1 MMADPAITDAD
12 EGPHRPGAGAD
23 WEESWY
29 FDFVAA
35 GGEVAGYARL
45 ALRPGEGGAWWWS
58 AVVGRDLP
66 YVLVREHEVPLPRA
80 RTLEI
85 RASGLWAE
93 PICETPFE
101 HWGLGLEAFAI
112 ALDDPTDAYG
122 AERGD
127 PVPLGLDL
135 EWEPETPPAAWPVAP
150 ADGGHYGQAGAV
162 HGVVLVGSRR
172 FIVTG
177 AGATEHCWGRRDW
190 WPANPPAAGPAWL
203 AGRLD
208 PDSAIGPGPDVVA
221 ELALDDRGLLAAG
234 HVTSEGWAAV
244 AVHPV
249 RHAPLRVPALDG
261 RVSRLARALCRLE
274 APDGRSGWA
283 WAERLQPASSTR
295 GDRGSGT

>member
-12 EGPHRPGAGAD
+12 EGRHPPGAGAD

-45 ALRPGEGGAWWWS
+45 TLRPGEGGAWWWS

-66 YVLVREHEVPLPRA
+66 YVLVREHDVALPRA
-80 RTLEI
+80 GTLEI

-122 AERGD
+122 HERGD
-127 PVPLGLDL
+127 PIPLGLDL
-135 EWEPETPPAAWPVAP
+135 EWEPERPPAVWPA
-150 ADGGHYGQAGAV
+150 ASGGRYGQAGAV
-162 HGVVLVGSRR
+162 HGEVLVGSRR

-177 AGATEHCWGRRDW
+177 TGATEHAWGRRDW
-190 WPANPPAAGPAWL
+190 WPATPAAPDSGWL
-203 AGRLD
+203 AGRLG
-208 PDSAIGPGPDVVA
+208 PETAIGPGPDVVA
-221 ELALDDRGLLAAG
+221 DLPLDDRGLLADG
-234 HVTSEGWAAV
+234 LVTAPDGAAV
-244 AVHPV
+244 TVHPI
-249 RHAPLRVPALDG
+249 RHAPLQVPAADG
-261 RVSRLARALCRLE
+261 RISRLARALCRLE
-274 APDGRSGWA
+274 AGVGRTGWA
-283 WAERLQPASSTR
+283 WAERLQPASRTR
-295 GDRGSGT
+295 GDRGTGT